1 MKNLAIALMYFT
13 GIISAI
19 GALIHFAAIAGGAD
33 WYVFFNAPPQVVAS
47 SRAGTWLAPVTTSI
61 IGLLMAVCAAYAFSA
76 LGRLPRL
83 PLPRLMLGG
92 MAGVCLLRA
101 MVILP
106 LAINHPQLRTTFE
119 LISAVIWG
127 LAGAGFVAACLT
139 MARRPPAAGQSP
151 LRQISARLRS

>member
-1 MKNLAIALMYFT
+1 MKNLAIPLVYFA
-13 GIISAI
+13 GITSAI
-19 GALIHFAAIAGGAD
+19 GALIHFAAIAGGTG
-33 WYVFFNAPPQVVAS
+33 WFIFFNAPQQVVAS
-47 SRAGTWLAPVTTSI
+47 SRAGTWLAPLSTSI

-83 PLPRLMLGG
+83 PLPRPMLAG

-101 MVILP
+101 AVIVP

-127 LAGAGFVAACLT
+127 LAGAGFLVACLT
-139 MARRPPAAGQSP
+139 PVRQPQPLARTP
-151 LRQISARLRS
+151 LGTIT

>member
-1 MKNLAIALMYFT
+1 MKNLAISLIYFT

-119 LISAVIWG
+119 LVSVVIWG
-127 LAGAGFVAACLT
+127 LAGTGFVAACLT
-139 MARRPPAAGQSP
+139 LARRPPAAVHSP
-151 LRQISARLRS
+151 LRQISARLRN

>member
-1 MKNLAIALMYFT
+1 MKNLAISLMYFT

-119 LISAVIWG
+119 LVSAVIWG
-127 LAGAGFVAACLT
+127 MAGAGFLVACLLT
-139 MARRPPAAGQSP
+139 LARRPPAAT
-151 LRQISARLRS
+151 RL

>member
-1 MKNLAIALMYFT
+1 MKNLAIPLVYFA

-19 GALIHFAAIAGGAD
+19 GALIHFAAIAGGTG
-33 WYVFFNAPPQVVAS
+33 WYIF
-47 SRAGTWLAPVTTSI
+47 
-61 IGLLMAVCAAYAFSA
+61 

-83 PLPRLMLGG
+83 ALPRLMLAG

-101 MVILP
+101 AVIVP

-127 LAGAGFVAACLT
+127 LAGAGFLVACLT
-139 MARRPPAAGQSP
+139 PVRQRQPLARTP
-151 LRQISARLRS
+151 LGTIT